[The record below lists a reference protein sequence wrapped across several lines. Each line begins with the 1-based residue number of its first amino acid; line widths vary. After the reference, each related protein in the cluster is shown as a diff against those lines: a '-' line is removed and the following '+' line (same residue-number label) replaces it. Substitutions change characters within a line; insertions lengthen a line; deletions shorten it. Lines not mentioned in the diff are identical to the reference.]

1 MSCHSYVFFDADPSI
16 RKLNE
21 KEVVDAKK
29 EFAAIL
35 ENSTHI
41 HTSSYGTLGLK
52 ANTRFM
58 LHFEASEASD
68 IHLLMNELIHTSLGR
83 YLTLPYTLLGLTRP
97 SPYRPAHVQEKKP
110 EETMHPE
117 RRYLVVYPFTKTAAW
132 HLLPMEERRAMM
144 GEHIAV
150 GRKHTERI
158 SQLLL
163 YSYGIDD
170 QEFIVSYECDDLLD
184 FQTLVIELRA
194 TRGRAYTQSD
204 TPIFTCVRASIAEAL
219 DLV

>member
-1 MSCHSYVFFDADPSI
+1 M
-16 RKLNE
+16 
-21 KEVVDAKK
+21 
-29 EFAAIL
+29 
-35 ENSTHI
+35 
-41 HTSSYGTLGLK
+41 
-52 ANTRFM
+52 
-58 LHFEASEASD
+58 
-68 IHLLMNELIHTSLGR
+68 
-83 YLTLPYTLLGLTRP
+83 TRP
-97 SPYRPAHVQEKKP
+97 SPYRPPHLQEKKP
-110 EETMHPE
+110 EETLHPE
-117 RRYLVVYPFTKTAAW
+117 RRYLVVYPFTKTSTW

-184 FQTLVIELRA
+184 FQTLVMELRA

-204 TPIFTCVRASIAEAL
+204 TPIFTCVSVSIQEAL
-219 DLV
+219 SLV